1 MKCTSCDKLSFY
13 ILCKTCQATLLEPNF
28 YKKELDKDFFVYSF
42 YDYKDLEDLIQSK
55 YYFYGD
61 RVFNTLAKLSFKK
74 FASNFTFTHHILA
87 LPIDDHT
94 RHDFSQTAIL
104 TKHLKSQF
112 IKPVFNTLKASN
124 IVKYAGKNLEF
135 RQKNPRKF
143 VYSGV
148 KNCDVILVDDVL
160 TTGTTILEA
169 RKTLKK
175 YKVNVLFA
183 LTLCSFLN

>member
-1 MKCTSCDKLSFY
+1 MKCTSCDRLSFS
-13 ILCKTCQATLLEPNF
+13 ILCKTCQTTLLEPNF
-28 YKKELDKDFFVYSF
+28 YKKELEKDFFVYSF

-61 RVFNTLAKLSFKK
+61 RVFNILAKLSFKK
-74 FASNFTFTHHILA
+74 FSLNFEFENPIFALA
-87 LPIDDHT
+87 IDDHA

-104 TKHLKSQF
+104 TKHLKNAY
-112 IKPVFNTLKASN
+112 IKPLYNTLKAKN

-143 VYSGV
+143 EYIGP
-148 KNCDVILVDDVL
+148 KNCDVIIVDDVI

-169 RKTLKK
+169 KKTLEKH
-175 YKVNVLFA
+175 KVNVLFA
-183 LTLCSFLN
+183 LTLCSFIS

>member
-1 MKCTSCDKLSFY
+1 MLCITCNSISLQ
-13 ILCKTCQATLLEPNF
+13 IICKTCQTTLLEPNF
-28 YKKELDKDFFVYSF
+28 YKKELEKDFFVYSF

-61 RVFNTLAKLSFKK
+61 RVFNILAKLSFKK
-74 FASNFTFTHHILA
+74 FSLNFEFENPIFALA
-87 LPIDDHT
+87 IDDHT

-104 TKHLKSQF
+104 TKHLKNAY
-112 IKPVFNTLKASN
+112 IKPLYNTLKAKN

-143 VYSGV
+143 IYSGV
-148 KNCDVILVDDVL
+148 KNCDVILIDDVL

-169 RKTLKK
+169 KKALKK
-175 YKVNVLFA
+175 EGVNVLFA